1 MYLGGENMPQRENRN
16 CPHCNSETVYKI
28 GFRPTLKGKKQRF
41 QCYNCGKS
49 FYAEK
54 MTENTVTKL
63 ARWYS
68 MQKGKNSVI
77 LACTLELLNTLK
89 EFSSKA
95 DQNEGY
101 HLAKRL
107 LMNDAELR
115 ERFIEKYGQ
124 TAYNEAVLHYSK
136 TNLQQ
141 RAERKLK
148 EEERKIREEAKLKAS
163 LKKRS
168 KIKSKSISKLR
179 NRRLGN

>member
-1 MYLGGENMPQRENRN
+1 
-16 CPHCNSETVYKI
+16 
-28 GFRPTLKGKKQRF
+28 
-41 QCYNCGKS
+41 
-49 FYAEK
+49 
-54 MTENTVTKL
+54 
-63 ARWYS
+63 

-77 LACTLELLNTLK
+77 IACTLELLNTLK

-107 LMNDAELR
+107 LMYDADFR

-141 RAERKLK
+141 REERKLK
-148 EEERKIREEAKLKAS
+148 EEERKIREEAKLKIEE
-163 LKKRS
+163 LKAKAYAKQTESVVEEKEQIKEQKQKKAEKQEIRQLEAEIESS
-168 KIKSKSISKLR
+168 KKLIQ
-179 NRRLGN
+179 NTEKHIEEGIEIPDYVKKGYESAKAKLPELEEKLKELKT